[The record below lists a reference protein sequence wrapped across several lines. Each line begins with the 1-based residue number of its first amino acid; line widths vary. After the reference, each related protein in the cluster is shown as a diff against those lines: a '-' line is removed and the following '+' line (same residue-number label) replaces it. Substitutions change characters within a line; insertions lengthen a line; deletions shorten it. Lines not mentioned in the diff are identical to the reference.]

1 VNLDEGEINPHLHK
15 EMVMGSTAAVA
26 AQKWA
31 RPFAK
36 TFEIYWKESKYEFLK
51 RWRMPVY
58 SLSVVLFPAMFYTL
72 FGLILNRDASG
83 GHREAATYLLATM
96 GCYGIIGLSLF
107 GFGVGVATERGQG
120 WLEVKRAS
128 PMPTPAYFAGR
139 VVMCLIFSVIVF
151 TTLFALG
158 FLFGN
163 VRLAPN
169 QALGLF
175 AVLVLGSI
183 PFCAFGLVIGY
194 FAKPNS
200 APAIVNMIYLPLSFL
215 SGLWMPIWVL
225 PKALQKFALALPPY
239 HFGQLALQTV
249 GTISRGD
256 IQTHI
261 NVLIGFTLICLGVAW
276 LGFRR
281 DEGKLYG

>member
-1 VNLDEGEINPHLHK
+1 
-15 EMVMGSTAAVA
+15 MASTVAVA
-26 AQKWA
+26 SGKWSRPLQK
-31 RPFAK
+31 
-36 TFEIYWKESKYEFLK
+36 TVEIYWKEAKYEFLK

-83 GHREAATYLLATM
+83 GHQEAATYLLATM
-96 GCYGIIGLSLF
+96 GGYGIIGVALF

-128 PMPTPAYFAGR
+128 PMPIPAYFVGR
-139 VVMCLIFSVIVF
+139 VAMCMLFSFIVF
-151 TTLFALG
+151 LTLFTLG
-158 FLFGN
+158 VSFGG
-163 VRLAPN
+163 VRLAST
-169 QALGLF
+169 QAMGLV
-175 AVLVLGSI
+175 ATLVFGSI

-194 FAKPNS
+194 FTKPNS
-200 APAIVNMIYLPLSFL
+200 APSVVNMLYLPLSFL
-215 SGLWMPIWVL
+215 SGLWMPIWIL
-225 PKALQKFALALPPY
+225 PSFLQKLALALPPY
-239 HFGQLALQTV
+239 HLGQLALHMV
-249 GTISRGD
+249 GVQSRGD

-261 NVLIGFTLICLGVAW
+261 NVLIGFTLICLGVAM